1 VYSGTLWRSPG
12 VSHRTV
18 LAFEDRLL
26 YRRPMRPL
34 FGRLS
39 GPVEQPNDMAS
50 GSSIELRRRLL
61 AFSLPVAAILL
72 VVGEAV
78 MPKGLDSQSSSLA
91 STTKQVMIAARHVAR
106 FDAASLLIIFGLA
119 AAAVSFAAIAV
130 LVTGRGARFATAA
143 VVLGAVALTCGVV
156 ANSTDNLALAEAAA
170 VHPAAT
176 VAGRM
181 WVHIDSSPLA
191 STLGVLY
198 FFGWMVAIV
207 LAAIALWRSRAVP
220 RWLAVVF
227 AVANVVSNFSSP
239 GVIPGVPESLPFV
252 AVMGYLA
259 LLVWRNATLD
269 HQTAAFSAAPAA
281 TPSPPMSA

>member
-1 VYSGTLWRSPG
+1 
-12 VSHRTV
+12 
-18 LAFEDRLL
+18 
-26 YRRPMRPL
+26 MRPL

-170 VHPAAT
+170 VHPATT

-227 AVANVVSNFSSP
+227 AVAYIVSNFSSP

-252 AVMGYLA
+252 AVMGYVA

-269 HQTAAFSAAPAA
+269 PQTAAFSAAPAA